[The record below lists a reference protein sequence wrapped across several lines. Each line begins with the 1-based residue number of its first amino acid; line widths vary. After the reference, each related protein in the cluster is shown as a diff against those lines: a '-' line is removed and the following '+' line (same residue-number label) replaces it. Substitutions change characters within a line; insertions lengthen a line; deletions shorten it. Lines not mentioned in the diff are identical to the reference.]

1 MRRRLPWMVAS
12 LIGWSLAGCATLPDY
27 AVPRGSLAMDI
38 SPRQAELA
46 RSQMQDAPPAVL
58 QKPVIPPPD
67 PPVALP
73 TVPPPGPGIVPASL
87 KNQGTVRVSVRA
99 WVNGRPIFDEEVMQL
114 AGPELSRL
122 HPSLPDAQR
131 SDKMTDLMNTV
142 IDQLVDQE
150 LMYQDAVKKLEKANP
165 KALDKLREYVDKEF
179 DKTLQRMRDA
189 KVPEEQ
195 VRKLQP
201 TAKRMMERNIISTE
215 YARSRIMPS
224 LGSLVGLPQIRE
236 YYETHLSEFRSV
248 DRVVWQDI
256 FIPVDPRLPTIEQA
270 QRFGEELINSCRKS
284 EDFEKLMAHNQGDSK
299 LRGGMGLGQKRG
311 EIRPIEL
318 EEALFKLKEGEIGPV
333 IPFTTGVHLIR
344 ATKREYDGQLPLNDE
359 VQKIIRKK
367 LEGQLMEREYRR
379 IVREL
384 RQRAI
389 VHVERE
395 QS

>member
-1 MRRRLPWMVAS
+1 
-12 LIGWSLAGCATLPDY
+12 
-27 AVPRGSLAMDI
+27 MDI

-67 PPVALP
+67 PPIALP

-165 KALDKLREYVDKEF
+165 KALEKLREYVDKEF